1 VSALNRSVV
10 APLSSAIVALLL
22 AGIVVVGVDGVD
34 RKLREG
40 EARLHTEGVVEVA
53 VKGNSYV
60 RASRD
65 RILGRDDRVRVVE
78 GKAVLELPQSSTVEL
93 RNGSEIT
100 LAGGKDPQV
109 VLDGGDLLVQAPH
122 DTVRIDGGVATVSV
136 AGSAKLRRGG
146 SLVAGVYEGNVDL
159 VKNDEQHLGIP
170 QYRQAAA
177 VGTGLLP
184 LAPDPLDL
192 RASDEWDRR
201 MLGPVLSLSEQ
212 LEVFARGFE
221 SQLPPGETRGPELFK
236 SVIPVLAD
244 APISPALLAGRA
256 PGESLVGLTL
266 VALDKGDFDARV
278 KRIFGFRQAGAS
290 WGLVAADRDINPN
303 PLLNNL
309 ESAIGRLAP
318 VISTGGALSGSLG
331 GIRGGTHGLNE
342 GALGLLGPNG
352 VPAGTVPP
360 ATPPGGGVSPGTPA
374 QPGPSNPNPPSNPP
388 SGTPPPKKKTIDL
401 PPTGTVLDPLL
412 NPLLDP
418 LENLLSGVLDTLLG
432 TVTGTSTASPPASTP
447 PPSGSTA
454 ASVSTPT
461 VTTPIPTSSTTTTAK
476 PATTP
481 TTTPLGGLLG
491 GVSGTVGGL
500 TQTVGGLLH

>member
-1 VSALNRSVV
+1 VSALNRTVV

-78 GKAVLELPQSSTVEL
+78 GKAVLELPSASTVEL

-100 LAGGKDPQV
+100 LAGGKEPQL

-122 DTVRIDGGVATVSV
+122 DTVKIDGGVATVSV

-159 VKNDEQHLGIP
+159 SKNDEQHIGIP

-184 LAPDPLDL
+184 AAPDPLDL

-201 MLGPVLSLSEQ
+201 MLGQVLSLSEQ

-221 SQLPPGETRGPELFK
+221 SQLPSGGTRGPELFK

-244 APISPALLAGRA
+244 APITPALLAGRA

-266 VALDKGDFDARV
+266 VALDKGDFDDRV

-318 VISTGGALSGSLG
+318 VLSPGGALSGSLG
-331 GIRGGTHGLNE
+331 GLRGGKPGLNE

-352 VPAGTVPP
+352 LPAGTVSP
-360 ATPPGGGVSPGTPA
+360 ATPPGGGSPGTPG

-401 PPTGTVLDPLL
+401 PPTGTILDPLL
-412 NPLLDP
+412 NPLIDP

-432 TVTGTSTASPPASTP
+432 TSTATASSPTSTSPS
-447 PPSGSTA
+447 SGSTA
-454 ASVSTPT
+454 TSVSSPT
-461 VTTPIPTSSTTTTAK
+461 VTATIPTLSTTTT
-476 PATTP
+476 
-481 TTTPLGGLLG
+481 TTTTTAPTGGLLG
-491 GVSGTVGGL
+491 GLSGTVGGL
-500 TQTVGGLLH
+500 TNTVGGLLH